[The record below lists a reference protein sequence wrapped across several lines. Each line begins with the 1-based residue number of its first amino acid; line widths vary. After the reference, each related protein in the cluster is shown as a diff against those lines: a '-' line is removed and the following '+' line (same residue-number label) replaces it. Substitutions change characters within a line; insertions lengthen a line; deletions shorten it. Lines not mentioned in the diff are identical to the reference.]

1 MATEQLLP
9 PMVTLVLSPE
19 QGAGV
24 VVVIA
29 CDDVGPD
36 VVGADVV
43 GARVV
48 VGCGVDGADV
58 EVVVRDGSCVVVGLA
73 VVVGPTVVV
82 AGCGVV
88 PV

>member
-1 MATEQLLP
+1 M
-9 PMVTLVLSPE
+9 
-19 QGAGV
+19 
-24 VVVIA
+24 
-29 CDDVGPD
+29 
-36 VVGADVV
+36 
-43 GARVV
+43 VV

-58 EVVVRDGSCVVVGLA
+58 EVVVRAGSCVVVGPA